1 MLRVLSVIS
10 RFPAFRCRVSARC
23 HSFVKPLRWELMG
36 AELGASKAPL
46 VGSAADAKK
55 LRFRSFSRLLLK
67 DRVEKLE
74 LFEELAGGA
83 GDVDAAGDTA
93 LTVLDAL
100 DDAGGLGALRAIGA
114 LVSIHDLLTVAGL
127 GNLRHLSLS
136 MFPADVALMR
146 LEKA

>member
-1 MLRVLSVIS
+1 MIPSWVPPV
-10 RFPAFRCRVSARC
+10 
-23 HSFVKPLRWELMG
+23 G
-36 AELGASKAPL
+36 AVAN
-46 VGSAADAKK
+46 AKK

-83 GDVDAAGDTA
+83 GDVDAARDAA

-114 LVSIHDLLTVAGL
+114 LVRIHNLVTVAGL
-127 GNLRHLSLS
+127 GNLCHNAFS
-136 MFPADVALMR
+136 
-146 LEKA
+146 